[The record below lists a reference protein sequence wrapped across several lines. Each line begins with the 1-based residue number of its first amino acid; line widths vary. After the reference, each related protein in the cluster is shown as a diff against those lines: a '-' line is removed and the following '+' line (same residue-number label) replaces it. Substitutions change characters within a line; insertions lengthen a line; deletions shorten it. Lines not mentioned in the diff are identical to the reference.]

1 VKPPASLLLVTI
13 AGTVLGAALAWA
25 GLMQRLFPATPSPF
39 GPWGLWSG
47 EGVRLLID
55 AQPLA
60 WPMIAVGCAWL
71 GVVIGLWLRLGW
83 VRRVGFALAAVTA
96 IGLGLA
102 LPLAIV
108 ALAGLLASSL
118 KLWLAPEG
126 PADGR

>member
-1 VKPPASLLLVTI
+1 MKPPASLLLVTI
-13 AGTVLGAALAWA
+13 AGTALGAALAWA
-25 GLMQRLFPATPSPF
+25 GLMLRLFQATSSPF

-47 EGVRLLID
+47 EGVRLLAD
-55 AQPLA
+55 ARPLA

-83 VRRVGFALAAVTA
+83 VRRVGLVLSAVTA

-108 ALAGLLASSL
+108 AFAGLLASSL
-118 KLWLAPEG
+118 KSWLAAEG

>member
-1 VKPPASLLLVTI
+1 MTI
-13 AGTVLGAALAWA
+13 AGTALGAALAWG
-25 GLMQRLFPATPSPF
+25 GLMLRLFAAAPSPF

-47 EGVRLLID
+47 EGVRLLAD

-83 VRRVGFALAAVTA
+83 VRRVGFVLCGVTA

-108 ALAGLLASSL
+108 ALAGLLAASL
-118 KLWLAPEG
+118 TSWLAAG
-126 PADGR
+126 GGADGR